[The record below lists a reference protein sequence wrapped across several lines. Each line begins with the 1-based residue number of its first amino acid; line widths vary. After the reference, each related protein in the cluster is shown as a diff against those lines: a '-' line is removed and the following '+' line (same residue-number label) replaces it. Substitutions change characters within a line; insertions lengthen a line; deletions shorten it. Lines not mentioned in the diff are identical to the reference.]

1 MKRRDLLK
9 LASLGGISILFDRKL
24 GWAYDL
30 SPAGLPKF
38 VQPLPLLG
46 PTGIPVASPDTTNP
60 AFDYYKILLTDY
72 QHQFHPSL
80 PAAHVRGYA
89 DITHGGTPNSRYLG
103 GVIVANKNQPVK
115 VTFKNALSG
124 THPLPVDRSI
134 PDADTGADSRAS
146 THLHGGFVGW
156 ESDGGPAAWYD
167 PSGNTG
173 MSFMNPGANPDEADH
188 FYPNQQSS
196 RMMWYHDHAMGI
208 TRLNAYAGLASAYLV
223 RDPIELNLVNTHYIP
238 SLEIPLIIQDKIF
251 VDGTD
256 ASYSW
261 GVKGDLFYPYVY
273 DKNPYPTGRW
283 DYGPDLSP
291 PGPASP
297 LAMPT
302 PTQVPEFAGDSA
314 VINGAAWPYVTVQ
327 QRHYRFRILNGSQ
340 ARTYNLQLYYANG
353 AKPTEANLKKPGP
366 RIIQIGNEGGFLPEP
381 VALNKPPLRIS
392 YDSNP
397 MNPTYGNVATY
408 NLLLAPAERADVIID
423 FTGCAVGSKLILYN
437 DAPSP
442 FPSADL
448 RNDFYT
454 GAPDL
459 SLEGGAKT
467 PIAGRGPNT
476 RTLLQFRVVARKG
489 LADPANMKKM
499 EARAVN
505 KTGFNPLAG
514 ANPELPY
521 TPADAVK
528 TRNLTLNEDF
538 DDYGRLVQMLGTD
551 VQLRNNNQGLMS
563 FSRRYN
569 DKETEFPSA
578 GDIEL
583 WRIINL
589 TVDTHPIHIHLSNA
603 KLISRQMFW
612 VLTYKGGDPFLMD
625 VPRPPDPN
633 ERGWK
638 ETIRC
643 NPGEVTTF
651 LVKWD
656 LPTLPYVPPT
666 SPRFPGKHEYVWH
679 CHILEHEEHDMMR
692 PLIIPP

>member
-1 MKRRDLLK
+1 MKRRDLFK
-9 LASLGGISILFDRKL
+9 IASLGGLSFLVDKKL
-24 GWAYDL
+24 GWAFDL
-30 SPAGLPKF
+30 SPTGLPKF
-38 VQPLPLLG
+38 VQALPLLG
-46 PTGIPVASPDTTNP
+46 PSGIPVASPDKSNP

-72 QHQFHPSL
+72 QHQFHPNL
-80 PAAHVRGYA
+80 PASHVRGYA
-89 DITHGGTPNSRYLG
+89 DITNGITPNSRYLG

-115 VTFKNALSG
+115 VTFKNALSP

-156 ESDGGPAAWYD
+156 ESDGGPAAWFD
-167 PSGNTG
+167 PNGNTG
-173 MSFMNPGANPDEADH
+173 MSFSNPGANPDEADH
-188 FYPNQQSS
+188 WYPNQQTS
-196 RMMWYHDHAMGI
+196 RLMWYHDHAMGI
-208 TRLNAYAGLASAYLV
+208 TRLNAYAGLASAYIV
-223 RDPIELNLVNTHYIP
+223 RDPVELNLVNQGYIP
-238 SLEIPLIIQDKIF
+238 ALEIPLIIQDKIF

-256 ASYSW
+256 SGYTW
-261 GVKGDLFYPYVY
+261 GVRGDLWYPYVY
-273 DKNPYPTGRW
+273 DKNPWPTGRW

-291 PGPASP
+291 PGPEFP
-297 LAMPT
+297 LAMPV
-302 PTQVPEFAGDSA
+302 PTQVPELFGDTI
-314 VINGAAWPYVTVQ
+314 VVNGAAWPYLTVQ

-340 ARTYNLQLYYANG
+340 ARTYNLQLFYSQGSKA
-353 AKPTEANLKKPGP
+353 TEANLKAGGP

-381 VALNKPPLRIS
+381 VALNKPPVGIS
-392 YDSNP
+392 FDTNP
-397 MNPTYGNVATY
+397 MNPTYGNVIAY
-408 NLLLAPAERADVIID
+408 NLLLGPAERADVIID
-423 FTGCAVGSKLILYN
+423 FSACPVGSRLILYN
-437 DAPSP
+437 DAPAP
-442 FPSADL
+442 FPGADM
-448 RNDFYT
+448 RNDYYT

-467 PIAGRGPNT
+467 PLSGKGPNT
-476 RTLLQFRVVARKG
+476 RTLLQFRVMARKG

-521 TPADAVK
+521 TPADAVR

-551 VQLRNNNQGLMS
+551 VSLRKNNQGLLS

-583 WRIINL
+583 WNIINL
-589 TVDTHPIHIHLSNA
+589 TIDTHPIHIHLANA

-612 VLTYKGGDPFLMD
+612 VLTYKGGNPFLMD

-638 ETIRC
+638 ETMRC

-692 PLIIPP
+692 PLILSP